1 MGKSSFSMQIKLHFV
16 QIILIV
22 LAIFMIFFAGQGTA
36 VINNNCPQ
44 PIINNYIDVNVITP
58 PITFDSNMFAQKDQN
73 FSPSIIVNVESKE
86 TPLTTDRATT
96 YVTNNYFPDNNTEPE
111 VYYDL
116 ILKAFDEN
124 GVIILDATDSFVAG
138 TTALDA
144 MQELTVVEYT
154 QYVFGV
160 MILSIAGVSPGNQ
173 QYWAL
178 YQDGNYSNVGISE
191 INIDND
197 IMLEWKIES
206 W

>member
-1 MGKSSFSMQIKLHFV
+1 MQIKLHFV

-36 VINNNCPQ
+36 VINNSCPQ
-44 PIINNYIDVNVITP
+44 PIINNFIDVNVITP

-86 TPLTTDRATT
+86 TTPTNDSATT
-96 YVTNNYFPDNNTEPE
+96 YVTNNYFQDNNEPE
-111 VYYDL
+111 IHYDL
-116 ILKAFDEN
+116 TLKAFDEN

-138 TTALDA
+138 TQALDA

-160 MILSIAGVSPGNQ
+160 MILSIEGVSPGNQ

-178 YQDGNYSNVGISE
+178 YQDGNYSSVGISE
-191 INIDND
+191 INIDNNT
-197 IMLEWKIES
+197 MLEWKIES

>member
-36 VINNNCPQ
+36 VINNSCPQ

-58 PITFDSNMFAQKDQN
+58 PINFDSNMFAQKDQN
-73 FSPSIIVNVESKE
+73 FSPSIIVNVKNEE
-86 TPLTTDRATT
+86 RTPITDSATT
-96 YVTNNYFPDNNTEPE
+96 YVTNNYFQDNNTEPE

-116 ILKAFDEN
+116 TLKAFDEN
-124 GVIILDATDSFVAG
+124 GVIILDATNSFVAG
-138 TTALDA
+138 TPALDA

-160 MILSIAGVSPGNQ
+160 MILSIESVSPGNQ

-178 YQDGNYSNVGISE
+178 YQDSNYSMVGISE
-191 INIDND
+191 INIDNNT
-197 IMLEWKIES
+197 MLEWKIES